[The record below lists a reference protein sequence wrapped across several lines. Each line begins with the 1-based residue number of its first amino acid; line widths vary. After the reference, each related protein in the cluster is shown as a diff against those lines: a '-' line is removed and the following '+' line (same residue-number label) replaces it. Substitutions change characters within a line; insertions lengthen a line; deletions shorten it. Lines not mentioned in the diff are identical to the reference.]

1 MQFCKHCGSPFE
13 GQFCGKC
20 GTPAG
25 QAQAYTAA
33 PPPPPQAPPGYAP
46 APPPPSY
53 QAPPPPYQAPP
64 PAYAAPAPAPGYAPP
79 SPPSKGFFGSLFD
92 FSFTSFVAPKII
104 KFLFVL
110 LIIGVILAALYVVYL
125 GVQLMRAPGGESM
138 GLLFLIGAPIGAFL
152 YLLLGRIWLEV
163 MMVLFRI
170 VEHTAEIA
178 RNTRR

>member
-25 QAQAYTAA
+25 QAQAYAAA

-53 QAPPPPYQAPP
+53 QAPPPPAYQAPP

-79 SPPSKGFFGSLFD
+79 SPPRKGFFGSLFD

-110 LIIGVILAALYVVYL
+110 LIVLVMLATVGMIVFGLLRVREMPAQGLALMILAPFV
-125 GVQLMRAPGGESM
+125 
-138 GLLFLIGAPIGAFL
+138 AFL

-170 VEHTAEIA
+170 AENTGEVA
-178 RNTRR
+178 RNSRR